1 MDNASLEIDPGKRA
15 KLYQM
20 AERVLEASAESFMK
34 AGQRD
39 KSRDARRFLEG
50 VKEERKLAIS
60 LSEVLSS
67 PSVSLSTSI
76 FDAPS
81 STREKAVGIDRFDD
95 ADVQARVSL
104 EVDEVSIGEDIELV
118 LEMVNTGKIP
128 AALLSIEGMAPAS
141 FKISE
146 KPESYGVEDRNFN
159 LKGRKLEPLNTE
171 RARLLLNPQTEGIFA
186 FWPRIH
192 YLNEAGETKV
202 YESEPFSVT
211 VVKPLQL
218 MKGRC
223 YLFASH
229 ERCLRTFKGLAQ
241 QGEPSLA
248 IIRDDPE
255 TLIESG
261 DMDKEDIVMLFSR
274 GVRGYEAMSDIQEIS
289 WRISQRLHQGVRLV
303 LLDGLE
309 YLISRFGFDS
319 VLRFLQEKRL
329 NMLEADAIML
339 VPFDLDTVNDR
350 QKAQLRSEM
359 EII

>member
-1 MDNASLEIDPGKRA
+1 MRMGVNEYPEPDVEEMILQALNHK
-15 KLYQM
+15 
-20 AERVLEASAESFMK
+20 ERRKILKILASAP
-34 AGQRD
+34 G
-39 KSRDARRFLEG
+39 G
-50 VKEERKLAIS
+50 VTY
-60 LSEVLSS
+60 SS
-67 PSVSLSTSI
+67 ILGETGLSTGRLNYHLKELSGFI
-76 FDAPS
+76 ERDDERMYHLTALG
-81 STREKAVGIDRFDD
+81 EKA
-95 ADVQARVSL
+95 
-104 EVDEVSIGEDIELV
+104 
-118 LEMVNTGKIP
+118 
-128 AALLSIEGMAPAS
+128 LSTLR
-141 FKISE
+141 
-146 KPESYGVEDRNFN
+146 Y
-159 LKGRKLEPLNTE
+159 TT
-171 RARLLLNPQTEGIFA
+171 RAQTEGIFA